1 MLARKLLCIYF
12 WSVQMA
18 SIRTSPRTSS
28 KNKGIATEKSSSVE
42 ETKKQF
48 NNKASWDSE
57 STRIF
62 LQLLAD
68 EITKG
73 NRPFL
78 VLSQTRYKSL
88 AKKFEKKTGKKHG
101 LKQLKNKYMS
111 LKKEW
116 NAWRKLMDSSEG
128 ISRIGFDSETGLFQP
143 SDAWWD
149 KMEST
154 NKVCAKFRE
163 KTLEHRKL
171 METVFTR
178 ASATSKNRWTPGETV
193 AEPAT
198 VSSDLVDS
206 IGLRPFVDP
215 IPACVADVDQDS
227 SMELVET
234 AVKRKQTSSTSCA
247 NSKKATSGASIIAES
262 INNLANVVRTQN
274 QQVTVRHL
282 IGNESLYTIS
292 ECMQRL
298 KVIPSLLGTSLF
310 HFAST
315 LMDSVDYREVMM
327 CQPDDDHI
335 IGWLTQKQ
343 LQCSA
348 AAPFAN
354 LFGAR
359 WV

>member
-1 MLARKLLCIYF
+1 
-12 WSVQMA
+12 MA
-18 SIRTSPRTSS
+18 SMRTSPRTPS
-28 KNKGIATEKSSSVE
+28 KNKGIAIEKSSSVE

-48 NNKASWDSE
+48 NHKASWDSE

-62 LQLLAD
+62 LQLIAD

-73 NRPFL
+73 NHPFL
-78 VLSQTRYKSL
+78 VLRQTRYKSL

-116 NAWRKLMDSSEG
+116 NAWRKLMVSSKG
-128 ISRIGFDSETGLFQP
+128 ISRIGFDSETGLFQA

-149 KMEST
+149 NMEST
-154 NKVCAKFRE
+154 NKVCAKFRK

-171 METVFTR
+171 METVFTGT
-178 ASATSKNRWTPGETV
+178 SATSKNHWTSGETV

-198 VSSDLVDS
+198 ISLDSVDS

-215 IPACVADVDQDS
+215 IPAWATDVDQNS

-234 AVKRKQTSSTSCA
+234 AMKRKQTSLTSCA
-247 NSKKATSGASIIAES
+247 KSKKATSGASIIAER
-262 INNLANVVRTQN
+262 INNLTNVVRTQN
-274 QQVTVRHL
+274 QQVIVRHL
-282 IGNESLYTIS
+282 IGNESQYTIS

-298 KVIPSLLGTSLF
+298 RAISSLLGTPLF

-315 LMDSVDYREVMM
+315 LMDNADYREVMM

-343 LQCSA
+343 LQCGV